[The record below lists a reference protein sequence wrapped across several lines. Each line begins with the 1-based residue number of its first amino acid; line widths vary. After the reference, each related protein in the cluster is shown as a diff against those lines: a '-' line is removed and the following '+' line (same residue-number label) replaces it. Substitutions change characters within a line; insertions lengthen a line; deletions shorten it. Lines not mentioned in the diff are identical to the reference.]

1 MQDEPKVPYATREA
15 VKAGILELF
24 AEQEEFKGQPEI
36 VEALKVKGIL
46 TKQVM
51 VSRVLKELEIER
63 NENGFWT
70 LSDKG
75 EYKQRLKKLEELFA
89 KAGGS
94 PRLYSRVEMA
104 MLRTEPNY
112 NVLLARQIADTFDYE
127 VLSTIC
133 PNETDVVIYYQRRK
147 KGPRVIQ
154 DNAAETAESTENKD
168 SGQPVEEDRYQKS
181 RMRMEIVKLCK
192 RIRNKNN

>member
-1 MQDEPKVPYATREA
+1 LSCSLNK
-15 VKAGILELF
+15 G
-24 AEQEEFKGQPEI
+24 EFKGQPEI
-36 VEALKVKGIL
+36 VKALKEKGIF

-51 VSRVLKELEIER
+51 VSRVLKDLEIER
-63 NENGFWT
+63 NENGFWA

-75 EYKQRLKKLEELFA
+75 EYKQRLKRLEELFVE
-89 KAGGS
+89 AGGS
-94 PRLYSRVEMA
+94 PRLYSQVEMVV
-104 MLRTEPNY
+104 LRTEPNY
-112 NVLLARQIADTFDYE
+112 NALLARQTADTFEYE

-133 PNETDVVIYYQRRK
+133 PSETDVVIYYQRRK

-154 DNAAETAESTENKD
+154 DNAVETAESTGNED

-192 RIRNKNN
+192 KIRNKNN